1 MKAAF
6 YEAYGPARDVLRV
19 GELADPHAG
28 PGEVRVRLSYSGV
41 NPSDCNCRL
50 GIRDRPGWP
59 LIIPHSDGTGVIDE
73 VGPGVDAAR
82 LGERVWV
89 WNAQRGRPFGTAAE
103 FVALPA
109 AQAVRLPDGT
119 PLEAGACLGVPAM
132 TAYFALFADG
142 PLRGLDVLVTGGAG
156 AVGHYAVQFARLAGA
171 RITITTVSGPAKA
184 AHAASAE
191 PDLVIDYRR
200 EDVVGRIMDATEG
213 RGIDRIAEVDF
224 GGNLAVTQ
232 AVLKDNGV
240 IGAYASRGAMEPVL
254 PFYPL
259 MFKNVTLRLL
269 QCYAMPAALRAAGT
283 EDVTRWAEAGALVH
297 AVGRIFPLDDIVSAH
312 EAVEQGTVI
321 GKVLV
326 AV

>member
-1 MKAAF
+1 MRAAW
-6 YEAYGPARDVLRV
+6 YERNGPARDVLEV
-19 GELADPHAG
+19 GEIGTPEPG
-28 PGEVRVRLSYSGV
+28 PGEVLVRIRASGV
-41 NPSDCNCRL
+41 NPSDWKTRS
-50 GIRDRPGWP
+50 GSRPMAGP
-59 LIIPHSDGTGVIDE
+59 RVVPHSDGAGVIDE
-73 VGPGVDAAR
+73 VGPGVEPMR

-142 PLRGLDVLVTGGAG
+142 VTGLDVLVTGGAG
-156 AVGHYAVQFARLAGA
+156 AVGHYAVQFARHAGA
-171 RITITTVSGPAKA
+171 QTTITTVSGPAKA
-184 AHAASAE
+184 AHAASAK
-191 PDLVIDYRR
+191 PDAVIDYRR
-200 EDVVGRIMDATEG
+200 KDVAGRIMDATGG

-224 GGNLAVTQ
+224 GGNLAVTR

-240 IGAYASRGAMEPVL
+240 IGAYASRGAEEPVL

-297 AVGRIFPLDDIVSAH
+297 AVGRIFRLDDIVSAH